1 MIWGKKECIGLIFGG
16 ESNEHEVSISSAK
29 TVFQAFNSGIN
40 KQRFAVKAF
49 YISKFGDWLDSDL
62 SEKILVG
69 EIENN
74 TTKIQG
80 ILNQERINFLDGI
93 KFQNVDVWF
102 PLLHG
107 FNGEDG
113 SIHGLLK
120 YTKKPLVGC
129 GILGSALG
137 MDKIMMKTIFSNL
150 KLPQVNYLAF
160 QNEDLNDIKVKNRI
174 ISEIVKNLNFP
185 VFVKPSNSG
194 SSLGISK
201 VKNESEILQALEKAQ
216 KIDPRILVEEGLEV
230 REIECGII
238 GNSKLITSEIGEVK
252 YESDWYDY
260 DSKYYSNNQITIPA
274 EIDSKITKFN
284 LLIDGSS
291 LSSTDSTSIV
301 ICGVASKLSMLKCVL
316 SNSTPSTD
324 FINSPSLY
332 VSLWIAFNPKCGPF
346 SCLTCDSWGNSAWSG
361 IVNSSTVLNNK
372 PLHFGVSNF

>member
-1 MIWGKKECIGLIFGG
+1 MIGGKKKCIGLIFGG

-29 TVFQAFNSGIN
+29 TVSQAFNSEIN
-40 KQRFAVKAF
+40 KQRFTVKAF

-80 ILNQERINFLDGI
+80 ILNQERINFLDEI
-93 KFQNVDVWF
+93 EFQNVDVWF
-102 PLLHG
+102 PILHG

-120 YTKKPLVGC
+120 FTKKPLVGC

-137 MDKIMMKTIFSNL
+137 MDKILMKSIFSNL
-150 KLPQVNYLAF
+150 KLPQVNYIVF
-160 QNEDLNDIKVKNRI
+160 QHEDFNNEGIKNKVIN
-174 ISEIVKNLNFP
+174 EILKKLNFP

-201 VKNESEILQALEKAQ
+201 VINESEILQALEKARE
-216 KIDPRILVEEGLEV
+216 IDPRILVEEGLEV

-238 GNSKLITSEIGEVK
+238 GNSNILTSEIGEVK

-260 DSKYYSNNQITIPA
+260 DSKYYSNNVITIPA
-274 EIDSKITKFN
+274 EIESKITKE
-284 LLIDGSS
+284 I
-291 LSSTDSTSIV
+291 
-301 ICGVASKLSMLKCVL
+301 KE
-316 SNSTPSTD
+316 
-324 FINSPSLY
+324 
-332 VSLWIAFNPKCGPF
+332 IAIQ
-346 SCLTCDSWGNSAWSG
+346 S
-361 IVNSSTVLNNK
+361 
-372 PLHFGVSNF
+372 